1 MTINLWRR
9 ENLLTLLGEYSR
21 REFCDRTGLVTAY
34 ITQLIARQ
42 QELDDAPARQI
53 ETGLKLPRGWMDVS
67 HVTTRIPQAQSA
79 PVEAGPEILPMEE
92 RVLAA
97 KFRQLDPADQ
107 IHVRA
112 IIDAFLIAK
121 RARDL

>member
-1 MTINLWRR
+1 MTVNLWRR

-21 REFCDRTGLVTAY
+21 REFCNRTGLATAY
-34 ITQLIARQ
+34 ISQFIARQ
-42 QELDDAPARQI
+42 QEIDDATARQI
-53 ETGLKLPRGWMDVS
+53 EAGLKLTRGWMDVS
-67 HVTTRIPQAQSA
+67 HVTHVPQAPPPA
-79 PVEAGPEILPMEE
+79 PVEAGPEILPIED
-92 RVLAA
+92 RVLVA

-112 IIDAFLIAK
+112 VIDAFLTAK